1 MKHFPGW
8 NISKFAFVVALMCM
22 CADGMCTFTDV
33 RQCVEAEV
41 GIRQYLS
48 PPCLETGELGADQ
61 LARLTS
67 IQCAPGRDPPISA
80 SVLETQAH
88 TVFNMSTGNPTQDLM
103 LAQQVHYSL
112 SLFPGPHSQSLF
124 SFESFSIYSPGCPQD
139 SQRSRHAPPCP
150 ASFSLKA
157 HTNTKIQELTTIIAP
172 STKPINFKTP
182 KPLSPRLTHIQKQT
196 SRQEYCFCLHT
207 H

>member
-1 MKHFPGW
+1 M
-8 NISKFAFVVALMCM
+8 
-22 CADGMCTFTDV
+22 
-33 RQCVEAEV
+33 EAKV

-80 SVLETQAH
+80 SVLEAQAH
-88 TVFNMSTGNPTQDLM
+88 AVFNMSTGNPTQDLM

-124 SFESFSIYSPGCPQD
+124 GLRVSLYIVLVVLKTHRDPNMHH
-139 SQRSRHAPPCP
+139 HA
-150 ASFSLKA
+150 
-157 HTNTKIQELTTIIAP
+157 Q
-172 STKPINFKTP
+172 
-182 KPLSPRLTHIQKQT
+182 
-196 SRQEYCFCLHT
+196 LHSA
-207 H
+207 